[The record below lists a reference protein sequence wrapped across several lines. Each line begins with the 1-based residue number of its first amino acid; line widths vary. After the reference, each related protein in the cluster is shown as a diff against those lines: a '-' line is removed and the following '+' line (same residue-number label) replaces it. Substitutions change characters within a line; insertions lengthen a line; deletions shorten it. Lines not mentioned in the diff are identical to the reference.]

1 MRKMFSALLVL
12 TLVCGFSFTGL
23 ALAEESEA
31 PAVQLE
37 DLLAPASESC
47 LGPAENTPADTADNQ
62 LADLEAELM
71 QPMAGQPCNE
81 TTCAPNEFC
90 CNFSCSIC
98 APRGGF
104 CIQIICE

>member
-1 MRKMFSALLVL
+1 MRKLFSALLVL
-12 TLVCGFSFTGL
+12 TLICGFTGL
-23 ALAEESEA
+23 ALAAESEA

-37 DLLAPASESC
+37 DLLAPESETC
-47 LGPAENTPADTADNQ
+47 LGSVDNASDSTADNQ